1 MHRRGSDGSRSGQPL
16 PIGVQLQVLRD
27 DETSHLQIP
36 RVREVLEAGFKG
48 DFSDADWAHT
58 LGGWRVVALVDD
70 APVSH
75 AAVVPRTITVA
86 DNPFRAGYVEGVVT
100 RPDRHGE
107 GLGSLVM
114 EEVTR
119 LIAGDFELGALSTA
133 LTDFYRRFG
142 WEPWLGQSYVCD
154 GERLV
159 RTADEDDGIMVLR
172 WGPSLGIS
180 LDGSIA
186 CDRRSGDDW

>member
-1 MHRRGSDGSRSGQPL
+1 
-16 PIGVQLQVLRD
+16 VWLQVLRD

-36 RVREVLEAGFKG
+36 RIRKVLEDSFKG

-75 AAVVPRTITVA
+75 AAVVPRTIAVA
-86 DNPFRAGYVEGVVT
+86 GSPFRAGFVEGVVT
-100 RPDRHGE
+100 RPDRQGQ
-107 GLGSLVM
+107 GLGSLVIA
-114 EEVTR
+114 EATR
-119 LIAGDFELGALSTA
+119 LIAGTFELGALSTA
-133 LTDFYRRFG
+133 LTDLYRRFG
-142 WEPWLGQSYVCD
+142 WEPWQGQSYVRD

-172 WGPSLGIS
+172 CGPSLGIS
-180 LDGSIA
+180 LDASIA